1 VDRRLPPREDPPEGS
16 ALREWVAG
24 ERARLRTA
32 YRRLLDRQVAQ
43 AEAAGAW
50 ADAVTAAE
58 RLAGLDPLDAAAV
71 ARLAAV
77 LRRAGDP
84 AAALARVDAL
94 AARRRAELDAGL
106 PPRLT
111 ALAEELKAEVAA
123 REAEAARAA
132 LRQLAGAGAAAD
144 ADAGPAAQH
153 DAERAR
159 LLAAWRHVGVGA
171 DPVLVTGGTGAGR
184 TRLLADLEHAA
195 RRDGAL
201 VLAARGYAADRET
214 PWATAR
220 LLLAPLAD
228 APGLAGLAPAALARL
243 ATVVPAVRDAFPAL
257 PAPGAP
263 ADDWAVLEAAR
274 AAVEEVAAEVPVLV
288 GVDDL
293 PRADAMTR
301 QLVARARPAPAA
313 AGPVCG
319 GRGGRRRAGRD
330 ARGRPAARRGRA
342 APDRP
347 RGRRAADRPPAA
359 ATPAAMPTATPPTA
373 SAAAPVATVPRARRL
388 RVALAA
394 AAALG
399 VVAFGAS
406 RLVRGSWTP
415 AADALDASLV
425 AVAPFDVV
433 ESDLALW
440 RHGVVDVLA
449 RRLDGAGELRT
460 VSPTTVI
467 RRFEGRGDPASAAAL
482 GERTGAGLVVY
493 GGIVRAGADSVRL
506 EARLFDARRGEV
518 VGEVRVHD
526 ALAGMDRALDALG
539 IGLLRELARAR
550 PLGAVRTA
558 GVAAASLPALRDFL
572 AAEQHYRAG
581 DFAAARAAADRAVA
595 LDSAFVLAR
604 HRLGTLLLYDQYM
617 ETGARHLMRAAVSA
631 VAARRAA
638 TAATAPTLSP
648 RDSVVVSLDS
658 LRGAALLAGRARA
671 DGVPPAELAGPYL
684 ERMRRAL
691 LDLGDDPE
699 LRLAHAEALVFMGA
713 TARSTRDEQYA
724 AFERAIALDSAF
736 FPAYVQAVGIALATH
751 HVDRARHH
759 LAAMRALGRGPT
771 APARS
776 RRCSA

>member
-1 VDRRLPPREDPPEGS
+1 VG
-16 ALREWVAG
+16 
-24 ERARLRTA
+24 T
-32 YRRLLDRQVAQ
+32 
-43 AEAAGAW
+43 
-50 ADAVTAAE
+50 
-58 RLAGLDPLDAAAV
+58 
-71 ARLAAV
+71 
-77 LRRAGDP
+77 
-84 AAALARVDAL
+84 
-94 AARRRAELDAGL
+94 
-106 PPRLT
+106 
-111 ALAEELKAEVAA
+111 
-123 REAEAARAA
+123 
-132 LRQLAGAGAAAD
+132 AAD
-144 ADAGPAAQH
+144 ADAGPAPQH
-153 DAERAR
+153 AAERAR

-171 DPVLVTGGTGAGR
+171 DPVLVTGGAGAGR

-274 AAVEEVAAEVPVLV
+274 AAVEEVATEVPVLV
-288 GVDDL
+288 AVDDL

-301 QLVARARPAPAA
+301 QLVLALARRLPRPGLGVAA
-313 AGPVCG
+313 AADDGEL
-319 GRGGRRRAGRD
+319 
-330 ARGRPAARRGRA
+330 AAMPEA
-342 APDRP
+342 APLLDV
-347 RGRRAADRPPAA
+347 AALHRVALAAVEPPDRPPAA

-373 SAAAPVATVPRARRL
+373 FAAAPAPTVPRARRL

-493 GGIVRAGADSVRL
+493 GGIVRAGTDSVRL

-581 DFAAARAAADRAVA
+581 DFAAARAAADRRVA

>member
-1 VDRRLPPREDPPEGS
+1 VARVALATLLWEDRDDRRARASLRQAIFRLRGALPDVLLLDGETVALAPGRLWTDAGAFLQLAAAGDLDAAMAAWTGDFLAGEDPSGAS
-16 ALREWVAG
+16 ALGEWVAA
-24 ERARLRTA
+24 ERERLRAT
-32 YRRLLDRQVAQ
+32 YRRVLDRRIAQ
-43 AEAAGAW
+43 AESGGAW
-50 ADAVTAAE
+50 GDAVAAAE

-301 QLVARARPAPAA
+301 QLALALARRLPRPGLCVAA
-313 AGPVCG
+313 AADDGEL
-319 GRGGRRRAGRD
+319 
-330 ARGRPAARRGRA
+330 AAMPEA
-342 APDRP
+342 APLLDVAALHRIALAAVE
-347 RGRRAADRPPAA
+347 RADRPPAA

-373 SAAAPVATVPRARRL
+373 PAAAPVATVPRARRL

-449 RRLDGAGELRT
+449 RRLDGAGALRT

-482 GERTGAGLVVY
+482 GERT
-493 GGIVRAGADSVRL
+493 
-506 EARLFDARRGEV
+506 ARGSWCTAASCAPAPTRCGSRRGCSTR
-518 VGEVRVHD
+518 GAARWW
-526 ALAGMDRALDALG
+526 ARCACTTRSRGWTARSTRWASGCSASWRGRGRSARCAPRAWPRRRCRRCATSS
-539 IGLLRELARAR
+539 
-550 PLGAVRTA
+550 PPSSTTA
-558 GVAAASLPALRDFL
+558 PATSP
-572 AAEQHYRAG
+572 
-581 DFAAARAAADRAVA
+581 AARAAAERAWR
-595 LDSAFVLAR
+595 S
-604 HRLGTLLLYDQYM
+604 T
-617 ETGARHLMRAAVSA
+617 AASCS
-631 VAARRAA
+631 RA
-638 TAATAPTLSP
+638 TASARCCSTTSTWRPARATCCAPPRRCTAPAPRRGSRRATAP
-648 RDSVVVSLDS
+648 
-658 LRGAALLAGRARA
+658 
-671 DGVPPAELAGPYL
+671 
-684 ERMRRAL
+684 
-691 LDLGDDPE
+691 
-699 LRLAHAEALVFMGA
+699 
-713 TARSTRDEQYA
+713 
-724 AFERAIALDSAF
+724 
-736 FPAYVQAVGIALATH
+736 
-751 HVDRARHH
+751 
-759 LAAMRALGRGPT
+759 
-771 APARS
+771 
-776 RRCSA
+776 